1 MTDKNTPVAA
11 AKNKTPNLLW
21 GLIVIIA
28 LVAAYFVYSSLQKDK
43 ILNEVKAEKE
53 AQRIEIQGQLDSL
66 LLQHETIKLSYGELA
81 DSLVTKDSLIMANA
95 KEIKT
100 LLNYKWEY
108 RKVQKKLDQLRVV
121 AQTYVNQMDSLY
133 TVNEKLVEEN
143 LNIKRRY
150 NSEQRKNIV
159 LEKEKEQLAVKIVE
173 ASVLEAYNTT
183 ASGIYVKRSGTE
195 VATNKARRVDKVKVC
210 FTLSKNVV
218 LLPGLKD
225 VYVRIARPDNK
236 ILSPGIAE
244 DYVFNYRGEQIQ
256 YSIYEQA
263 TYDNEAIDLC
273 LVWTKKYED
282 IDMLK
287 GKYEVIVFADGQ
299 EIGTTSFVL
308 E

>member
-1 MTDKNTPVAA
+1 MTDNKSKSNPVQS
-11 AKNKTPNLLW
+11 KTPIFVWILLA
-21 GLIVIIA
+21 IVTA
-28 LVAAYFVYSSLQKDK
+28 VAVYFIYTGMQKDI
-43 ILNEVKAEKE
+43 ILEEVKVEKE
-53 AQRIEIQGQLDSL
+53 AQRVELQGELDVLLSEHEEI
-66 LLQHETIKLSYGELA
+66 KMAYGDLA
-81 DSLVTKDSLIMANA
+81 DSLVVKDSLIIANA
-95 KEIKT
+95 KEIKN

-108 RKVQKKLDQLRVV
+108 RKVQKKLDRLRVV
-121 AQTYVNQMDSLY
+121 AQNYVTQMDSLY
-133 TVNEKLVEEN
+133 TVNDKLVAEN

-159 LEKEKEQLAVKIVE
+159 LEKEKEQLAVKIGE
-173 ASVLEAYNTT
+173 ASVLEAYNIT

-195 VATNKARRVDKVKVC
+195 VITDKARRVDKVRVC

-244 DYVFNYRGEQIQ
+244 DFVFDYNGETIQ

-263 TYDNEAIDLC
+263 NYDNDKIDLC
-273 LVWTKKYED
+273 LVWEKKYQE
-282 IDMLK
+282 IDMLE
-287 GKYEVIVFADGQ
+287 GDYNVIVFADGQ
-299 EIGTTSFVL
+299 EIGTASFIL

>member
-66 LLQHETIKLSYGELA
+66 LVQHEQIKLAYGDLA

-195 VATNKARRVDKVKVC
+195 VTTDKARRVDKVKVC

-244 DYVFNYRGEQIQ
+244 DYVFNYKGEQIQ

-273 LVWTKKYED
+273 LVWTKKYDD